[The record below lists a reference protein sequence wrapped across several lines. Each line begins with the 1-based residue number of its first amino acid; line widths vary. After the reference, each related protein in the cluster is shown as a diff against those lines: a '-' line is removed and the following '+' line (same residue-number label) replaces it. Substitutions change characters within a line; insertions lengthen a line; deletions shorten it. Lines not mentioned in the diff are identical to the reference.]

1 MAVALRREELER
13 FGEETGRLHLVA
25 TELGQT
31 AGTATTQME
40 YPYYDLYQ
48 MYGYIT
54 KELGIK

>member
-1 MAVALRREELER
+1 MAVALRNIEEPER
-13 FGEETGRLHLVA
+13 GKDARLHLVA
-25 TELGQT
+25 AEQGKMAGNGTERF
-31 AGTATTQME
+31 E